1 MKRGIILSA
10 ILLTTVLNVS
20 TTNAQKGTVDLGAF
34 SVKQGRADAPLCS
47 ELPPG
52 STVQCRQDLQLDLG
66 GGAQQPANPTAPAQG
81 QPPAAQQQLTPEE
94 LEQITTPS
102 TARTNIFPACAEVD
116 SHNFCYCADQLA
128 AGRLN
133 DLQVQVIVA
142 DIAEDNAALDRLE
155 PQLTDQDIAAI
166 DQFYNDL
173 ENQCGHL

>member
-1 MKRGIILSA
+1 MKIGIFLSA
-10 ILLTTVLNVS
+10 ILLTTGLHVS
-20 TTNAQKGTVDLGAF
+20 LTNAEKGAVDLGAF

-66 GGAQQPANPTAPAQG
+66 GDAQQPTNPTAPAQG

-94 LEQITTPS
+94 MEQITAPS
-102 TARTNIFPACAEVD
+102 TGRTNIFPACAQVD
-116 SHNFCYCADQLA
+116 SHNFCHCADQLA

-133 DLQVQVIVA
+133 DLQVQVVVA
-142 DIAEDNAALDRLE
+142 DITEDNATLDRLD
-155 PQLTDQDIAAI
+155 PQLTDQDIAAL